1 MTTNAWLPFGRE
13 DCTVIVMMLVLRDS
27 HLADSKQCP
36 KLIHVTVM
44 QSETTL
50 KDDVDDDNKNLL
62 VKVDVTKMLKKQTMK
77 TDQYCTAGL
86 PCIGN

>member
-1 MTTNAWLPFGRE
+1 MHSNCDDAGSSRH
-13 DCTVIVMMLVLRDS
+13 S

-36 KLIHVTVM
+36 KVIHVTVM

-50 KDDVDDDNKNLL
+50 KDDVDDDNKNLF

-77 TDQYCTAGL
+77 TYKCWFAI
-86 PCIGN
+86 CIGN